1 MGRFAMGRSVGH
13 GLGWLEFFEEVPEPR
28 QKAKVLY
35 PLSELLLCC
44 LVGVLC
50 GAEGWVEVEEYGEA
64 KLDFLRRFLPFAH
77 GIASHDTFSDV
88 FNALDRER
96 FKVAFIAWAAALQEN
111 VREIVAIDGK
121 TLRRSFDRG
130 GGQGPIHMISAW
142 AAGQRLV
149 LGQLAVGAK
158 DNEIT
163 AIPELLALLSLK
175 GAIVTIDAIGCQK
188 KIAAVIRDRG
198 ADYLLALKDNQPTLH
213 RDVADFLR
221 EQRAA
226 GFKDCAAG
234 SWATHE
240 TTDADRAAAP
250 LRGRH
255 GRLEIRRHWIVGDIA
270 WLRER
275 HPRWPDLT
283 SIGMIEAVREQPG
296 KPASC
301 QTRFYIGSI
310 APDAIE
316 FAHAARQHWSIEWFD
331 RLTMRRPALGSRC
344 HLARRR
350 MPHPKTQWSGKLCH
364 HPAHDA
370 EPPPAHKNRQEKE
383 HPRQA
388 RPRRSRRNVP
398 PSRPHGRMIPSSDS
412 PGAPAPAP

>member
-1 MGRFAMGRSVGH
+1 MGRSVGH

-88 FNALDRER
+88 FNALDAER

-121 TLRRSFDRG
+121 TLRRSFVRG

-149 LGQLAVGAK
+149 LGRLAVGAK

-213 RDVADFLR
+213 RDVADFLI
-221 EQRAA
+221 EQRATGFTRHAATALSSKQSVSRPRGTNA
-226 GFKDCAAG
+226 GLYVDQFRLPRGAQMVTLTLGPKAIRECRIREDTMAVARVSKITAA
-234 SWATHE
+234 SSKSF
-240 TTDADRAAAP
+240 DAAVQEGLARASKT
-250 LRGRH
+250 LRGITGLHVIEQKASVAKGKIAEYRVTMEVMFL
-255 GRLEIRRHWIVGDIA
+255 LED
-270 WLRER
+270 
-275 HPRWPDLT
+275 
-283 SIGMIEAVREQPG
+283 
-296 KPASC
+296 
-301 QTRFYIGSI
+301 
-310 APDAIE
+310 
-316 FAHAARQHWSIEWFD
+316 
-331 RLTMRRPALGSRC
+331 
-344 HLARRR
+344 
-350 MPHPKTQWSGKLCH
+350 
-364 HPAHDA
+364 
-370 EPPPAHKNRQEKE
+370 
-383 HPRQA
+383 
-388 RPRRSRRNVP
+388 
-398 PSRPHGRMIPSSDS
+398 
-412 PGAPAPAP
+412 